1 MVDDNPRGKD
11 DIAVAKLKAQK
22 KEAKRQGFWGNA
34 RTIIEAVLIAVV
46 IHTFLFRPFYIPSG
60 SMKPNLLIGDY
71 LIINKFSYGYSKH
84 SCYFAAC
91 PIKGRIFG
99 TGPDRGD
106 VAVFANPHDGRT
118 FVKRTIGIPGDTV
131 QMKDGILY
139 INGEVAPQ
147 VAMEP
152 YAEKLSDYRTEP
164 GCISRDDKYCYIEQS
179 METLP
184 NGLEHSVFNQTDTGP
199 ADNTELWTIPPENY
213 FMMGDNR
220 DNSNDSRMDVGLVPA
235 ENFIGKASL
244 IVFSS
249 SGSSILQFWKW
260 RSGRFF
266 QWVK

>member
-11 DIAVAKLKAQK
+11 DIAVAKIEAQK
-22 KEAKRQGFWGNA
+22 KASTKGNI
-34 RTIIEAVLIAVV
+34 RTVIEAVLIAVV
-46 IHTFLFRPFYIPSG
+46 IHTLLFRPFYIPSS

-99 TGPDRGD
+99 TGPERGD
-106 VAVFANPHDGRT
+106 VAVFANPADGRT

-131 QMKDGILY
+131 QMKEGLLY
-139 INGEVAPQ
+139 INGQVAPQ
-147 VAMEP
+147 EP
-152 YAEKLSDYRTEP
+152 LDLYPEKLTDYKHEP
-164 GCISRDDKYCYIEQS
+164 ICAKEDDQYCYIES
-179 METLP
+179 AIETLP
-184 NGLEHSVFNQTDTGP
+184 NGVKHSVFNFGMTPQ
-199 ADNTELWTIPPENY
+199 DNTDVWTIPEDQY

-220 DNSNDSRMDVGLVPA
+220 DNSSDSRLSVGLVPA

-249 SGSSILQFWKW
+249 SGPSILQFWKW
-260 RSGRFF
+260 RSDRFF